1 MTRHPLG
8 HSGLSVAPLALG
20 GNVFGWSADKGASF
34 AVLDA
39 FVEAGLDLIDTADV
53 YSAWVPGNRGGESET
68 IIGEWLARSGKR
80 AQVTLATK
88 VAKWASRRGLSPAN
102 IAAAADDSLRRLGV
116 DTIDLYFAHEDD
128 ADVPLADTLGAFARL
143 IEAGKVRAIGASN
156 YSAARFAEALAVSAE
171 HGLPRYEVLQPE
183 YSLVARKEYEDTLAP
198 LVQESGVGV
207 VCYYA
212 LASGFLTGK
221 YRSEADLSKS
231 AARASAVGKYLNG
244 HGLRLLAALDDVGKR
259 HAATP
264 AQVALAWLMAQ
275 PGISAPIASATSAGQ
290 VAELAGAV
298 GLRLSDED
306 LRRLDLGASPQA
318 SS

>member
-1 MTRHPLG
+1 MNRRPLG
-8 HSGLSVAPLALG
+8 RSGLSVAPLALG

-88 VAKWASRRGLSPAN
+88 VAKWASRRGLSPTN

-183 YSLVARKEYEDTLAP
+183 YSLVARKEYEDALAP

-221 YRSEADLSKS
+221 YRSEADLSTS